1 MFNIVYFMSNSIF
14 KRFKKK
20 EEPVIEEQHSIWE
33 DRIFWISTLQK
44 IAYPVLNSLSNGSL
58 KKKMPLESN
67 SPENKKFV
75 YLEAFA
81 RIFNGIAPWLELGPD
96 TSDEGQLRVKY
107 INMTLKAIRNAVDP
121 NGNDHIFI
129 IEPKQSLVEVALFA
143 QGLLRAKN
151 QVWLNLPMG
160 VQAKITEELKKTRVI
175 APYENHWLLYTAMIE
190 AALLEFTG
198 ECDKERLSYGVQKFR
213 DEYYLG
219 DAVYCDGNSFESNY
233 FNSMF
238 IHPMLNDILG
248 VMRKYGLSDGEFL
261 DIQLMRSSR
270 LSAQLERII
279 SPEGTYPIVGNAIS
293 YRCGVFHLLS
303 QATLLKILPRNID
316 PAQVRSALT
325 KVLMRQFGGN
335 QNFNSGWLTIG
346 LNGHQSSIS
355 EKNITNGNIY
365 LCCSIFLPLGLD
377 INDDFWISPAA
388 EWSSVKAWN
397 GSQIQPD
404 QSIDF

>member
-1 MFNIVYFMSNSIF
+1 MFYILHFMSNSIF

-20 EEPVIEEQHSIWE
+20 EEPIIEEEPSIRE
-33 DRIFWISTLQK
+33 DRIFWISTMQK
-44 IAYPVLNSLSNGSL
+44 IVYPVLNGLSNESL
-58 KKKMPLESN
+58 KKKMPVESN
-67 SPENKKFV
+67 NPENNKFI

-81 RIFNGIAPWLELGPD
+81 RIFNGIAPWLELGPGP
-96 TSDEGQLRVKY
+96 TEEGQLRTKY
-107 INMTLKAIRNAVDP
+107 INITLKAIRNAVDP

-151 QVWLNLPMG
+151 QIWLNLPMG
-160 VQAKITEELKKTRVI
+160 VQAKIAEELKKTREI
-175 APYENHWLLYTAMIE
+175 APYENHWLLYTAMVE

-213 DEYYLG
+213 DEYYMG
-219 DAVYCDGNSFESNY
+219 DAIYCDGKSFESNY

-238 IHPMLNDILG
+238 IHPMLNDILT

-270 LSAQLERII
+270 LSAQLERTI
-279 SPEGTYPIVGNAIS
+279 SPEGTYPVVGNAIS

-303 QATLLKILPRNID
+303 QAALLNILPRNIN

-335 QNFNSGWLTIG
+335 QNFGSGWLIIG
-346 LNGHQSSIS
+346 LNGPQDSIA

-365 LCCSIFLPLGLD
+365 LCCAIFLALGLD
-377 INDDFWISPAA
+377 ANDKFWTLPAA
-388 EWSSVKAWN
+388 EWSSVKAWS
-397 GSQIQPD
+397 GKPVEAD
-404 QSIDF
+404 QVIDF